1 MSAPAIIL
9 DLSRLLL
16 RASHGAPTGI
26 DRVEL
31 AYAEYLLAHEPDR
44 LQFAA
49 IHPVGHLA
57 LLPQGPARA
66 FVAMI
71 ARQWSMPGGEP
82 HRLHLAG
89 QLLLQG
95 TLLRPWLGRLDVA
108 HARAARRIY
117 LNVSHHH
124 LNRPRVIER
133 LKRQG
138 TKFVC
143 LVHDLI
149 PMELPEYVR
158 PRAAARHR
166 RRIDTVA
173 RLSDGI
179 ICNSAATRDAL
190 APYLGQAGR
199 APPVV
204 VAQLGVSA
212 AAPRHETAR
221 DERPYFVCLGT
232 IEPRKNHLLL
242 LNIWRRLAEQAGTG
256 PGGAVPRLLL
266 AGRRGWENENALD
279 MIDRCGALAGVVEQR
294 HGLSDEA
301 VRSALL
307 GARALLFPS
316 FAEGYGLP
324 LAEALALGVPVLC
337 SDLPV
342 LREVGGEVPEYL
354 DPLDGMGWM
363 NAVRDYARPVSPRR
377 DAQLARLADW
387 RAPSW
392 DRHVRQALDLID
404 NTLAEAS

>member
-16 RASHGAPTGI
+16 RASQRAPTGI

-31 AYAEYLLAHEPDR
+31 AYAEYLLVHEPHR
-44 LQFAA
+44 LHFAA
-49 IHPVGHLA
+49 IHPLGHPA
-57 LLPQGPARA
+57 LLPQRPARR
-66 FVAMI
+66 FVEMI
-71 ARQWSMPGGEP
+71 SRHWSMPGGDP
-82 HRLHLAG
+82 RRLLLAG
-89 QLLLQG
+89 QVLLQG
-95 TLLRPWLGRLDVA
+95 TLLRPRLGDAWNTGSNKPTRP
-108 HARAARRIY
+108 IY
-117 LNVSHHH
+117 LNVSHHQ

-138 TKFVC
+138 TRFVC

-149 PMELPEYVR
+149 PMQLPEYVR

-179 ICNSAATRDAL
+179 ICNSAATRDSL

-199 APPVV
+199 APPLV
-204 VAQLGVSA
+204 VAQLGVA
-212 AAPRHETAR
+212 AAFAPPAPAPDRA
-221 DERPYFVCLGT
+221 PYFVCLGT

-242 LNIWRRLAEQAGTG
+242 LNIWRRLAEQ
-256 PGGAVPRLLL
+256 GGVVPRLLL

-279 MIDRCGALAGVVEQR
+279 MIDRCGALAGLVEQR

-301 VRSALL
+301 VRSALR

-342 LREVGGEVPEYL
+342 LREVGGDVPDYL

-363 NAVRDYARPVSPRR
+363 TAVRDYASRHAPRR
-377 DAQLARLADW
+377 DAQLARLAAW
-387 RAPSW
+387 RPPSW

-404 NTLAEAS
+404 HDLAEA